1 MDEEVEVVNSIYEN
15 CVEQKSQTLY
25 AVSIPNSPVTV
36 KLAFP
41 VDYPN
46 KPPRVVS
53 VNAPQGDW
61 IDKFQSIIDETFAED
76 AYIFTFIDEVQQV
89 LPEEWPEKQ
98 AQPAEK
104 PATAGSEFI
113 DHWTVSEEIV
123 DRKSVFVGR
132 AIEVHSQEEALDKIA
147 DLVLDKKISKA
158 THNIQAWRIR
168 RPDGLL
174 VQDCDDDGESAA
186 GSRLL
191 HLLNITECINVVV
204 VVSRWYGGTQ
214 LGPDRFKHINACAR
228 DALVKGGFIKS

>member
-1 MDEEVEVVNSIYEN
+1 MDEEVEVVNSIYED
-15 CVEQKSQTLY
+15 CVLQRAENLY
-25 AVSIPNSPVTV
+25 TVYIPNSPVSV
-36 KLAFP
+36 RLLFP
-41 VDYPN
+41 TDYPD
-46 KPPRVVS
+46 KPPRVAS
-53 VNAPQGDW
+53 VNAPEGVWTDR
-61 IDKFQSIIDETFAED
+61 FQRIIDETFAQD

-89 LPEEWPEKQ
+89 LPEEWPEK
-98 AQPAEK
+98 AVVGGEK
-104 PATAGSEFI
+104 PGSAGSEFI
-113 DHWTVSEEIV
+113 EQWIASEEIV
-123 DRKSVFVGR
+123 DRKSVFIARVLQ
-132 AIEVHSQEEALDKIA
+132 VHSQEEALEKVA

-204 VVSRWYGGTQ
+204 VVSRWYGGTL
-214 LGPDRFKHINACAR
+214 LGPDRFKHINVCAR